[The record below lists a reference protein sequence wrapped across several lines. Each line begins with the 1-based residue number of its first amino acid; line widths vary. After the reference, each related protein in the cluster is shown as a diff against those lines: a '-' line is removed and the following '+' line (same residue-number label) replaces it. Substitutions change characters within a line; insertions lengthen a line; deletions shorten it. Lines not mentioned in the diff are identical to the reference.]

1 MFFLTKTVEIRWN
14 WRCKIFSLKIRRCN
28 FFDKFHVWTNVKT
41 RFSQL
46 KVFRKNKK
54 QSKDTYVQ
62 KKRKKKEKQIKHL
75 KGIFTMIW
83 RNELEK
89 LRSCQRFN
97 FHWVH
102 IQYSLDEQLESA
114 KGLTYSAVLA
124 ICVLKSVFDFLF
136 FTLFCWFTWTPCST
150 RNLKK
155 QISVTNQNHHQD
167 EGQGHHQSIVTWWPE
182 HVLAW
187 H

>member
-1 MFFLTKTVEIRWN
+1 MPVFTT
-14 WRCKIFSLKIRRCN
+14 S
-28 FFDKFHVWTNVKT
+28 VKT
-41 RFSQL
+41 RFSQI

-102 IQYSLDEQLESA
+102 IQYSLDEQLKSA

-136 FTLFCWFTWTPCST
+136 LYLVLLVHMNSM
-150 RNLKK
+150 LHKESEKK

-167 EGQGHHQSIVTWWPE
+167 EGQGHHQSMVTWWPE

>member
-1 MFFLTKTVEIRWN
+1 MPVFT
-14 WRCKIFSLKIRRCN
+14 
-28 FFDKFHVWTNVKT
+28 TNVKT

-102 IQYSLDEQLESA
+102 IQYSLDEQLKVQKA
-114 KGLTYSAVLA
+114 
-124 ICVLKSVFDFLF
+124 
-136 FTLFCWFTWTPCST
+136 
-150 RNLKK
+150 
-155 QISVTNQNHHQD
+155 
-167 EGQGHHQSIVTWWPE
+167 
-182 HVLAW
+182 
-187 H
+187 